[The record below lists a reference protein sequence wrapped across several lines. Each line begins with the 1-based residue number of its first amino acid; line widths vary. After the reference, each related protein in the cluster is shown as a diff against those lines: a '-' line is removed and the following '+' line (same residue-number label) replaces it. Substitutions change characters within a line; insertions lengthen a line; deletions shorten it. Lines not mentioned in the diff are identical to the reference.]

1 LYLLLLLSA
10 STQLP
15 PETIVVTAARE
26 PVSATE
32 APASVSLFEG
42 PEAEALGLP
51 AAADLLR
58 LMPGT
63 AVAST
68 GPRGTQTQLRI
79 RGAEASHTLLFV
91 DGIRF
96 NDPAAG
102 NEARFELLAADALSR
117 LELIR
122 GPQSAL
128 WGSEAIGGVVA
139 AEMADPLRSQ
149 GLSAL
154 AEYGSRATHRLSAQ
168 GAMRSGNVG
177 LAASSGWQRSDGF
190 DSFGAPG
197 GDRDGFDHRT
207 AGVKVV
213 YSPLSEVKL
222 GLVGHWIEGRSDY
235 DGFDPITFMRAD
247 TLDATDNRLWA
258 VRSFAEADLGGLGLK
273 LDGSLLNSANRNRLG
288 SEPLNSTFGRRFTL
302 GAQASSTVGAH
313 SLIVAGE
320 YQAED
325 FRGRDTQYF
334 GGSDQDRSRE
344 AAAIAGQ
351 WRARWSE
358 AFVTDVAARR
368 DSFSDYAEAT
378 TFRASAL
385 FRPLP
390 ALTLHAAYG
399 EGIAQPSFYDLYGF
413 FPGSFVGNPGLRPER
428 SRGWETGLRWQGGRA
443 ALAVTGFSSRLAD
456 EIVDTFDSATLVSS
470 TANAEGVSRR
480 KGVELEARYRIG
492 EALDLGFN
500 YTFLDAGEQRVAGAI
515 LVREV
520 RRPRHSA
527 NLYATGEAG
536 RLNWGASASWIGKR
550 RDMDFDLW
558 PAATVSLGDYVLASL
573 RLGWRI
579 SSKLEAFGRIENAL
593 GADYQDVVGYNT
605 AGRTV
610 HAGLRLRLGT

>member
-1 LYLLLLLSA
+1 MQLLLLLSA
-10 STQLP
+10 SAQVA
-15 PETIVVTAARE
+15 PEAIVVTAARE
-26 PVSATE
+26 PVAAAE
-32 APASVSLFEG
+32 APASVALFER
-42 PEAEALGLP
+42 PEIEALGLP
-51 AAADLLR
+51 DAADLLR

-102 NEARFELLAADALSR
+102 NEARFELLTADALSR

-128 WGSEAIGGVVA
+128 WGAEAIGGVVA
-139 AEMADPLRSQ
+139 AETADPLRSQ

-154 AEYGSRATHRLSAQ
+154 GEYGSRNTHRLSAQ
-168 GAMRSGNVG
+168 GAMRSGDVG
-177 LAASSGWQRSDGF
+177 LAASGGWQRSDGF

-197 GDRDGFDHRT
+197 GDRDGFDHRS
-207 AGVKVV
+207 ASIKAV
-213 YSPLSEVKL
+213 YNPRPGARL

-235 DGFDPITFMRAD
+235 DGFDPATFMRAD

-258 VRSFAEADLGGLGLK
+258 VRGFAEADAGGFALSM
-273 LDGSLLNSANRNRLG
+273 DGSLLDSANRNRLG

-302 GAQASSTVGAH
+302 GGQASRSFGGH
-313 SLIVAGE
+313 SLAAAAE
-320 YQAED
+320 YQGED
-325 FRGRDTQYF
+325 FSARDTQYF
-334 GGSDQDRSRE
+334 GGTDQDRSRE
-344 AAAIAGQ
+344 AAALAGQ

-358 AFVTDVAARR
+358 AFVTDLAVRR
-368 DSFSDYAEAT
+368 DGFSDYSDAT

-390 ALTLHAAYG
+390 AVTLHAAYG

-413 FPGSFVGNPGLRPER
+413 FPGSFVGNPALRPER
-428 SRGWETGLRWQGGRA
+428 SRGWEVGLRWQASGA
-443 ALAVTGFSSRLAD
+443 AIAVTGFRSRLTD
-456 EIVDTFDSATLVSS
+456 EIVDTFDPATFISS
-470 TANAEGVSRR
+470 TANAEGTSRR
-480 KGVELEARYRIG
+480 DGVEFEARYRFG
-492 EALDLGFN
+492 PALDLGFN
-500 YTFLDAGEQRVAGAI
+500 YTFLDAAEQQVAGAA

-527 NLYATGEAG
+527 NLYAAGEAG
-536 RLNWGASASWIGKR
+536 RLSWGASAAYVGKR
-550 RDMDFDLW
+550 RDLDFDLW
-558 PAATVSLGDYVLASL
+558 PAAAVTLDDYVLASL
-573 RLGWRI
+573 RIGWRI
-579 SSKLEAFGRIENAL
+579 TPDVEAFGRIENAL

-610 HAGLRLRLGT
+610 HAGLRLRFGT